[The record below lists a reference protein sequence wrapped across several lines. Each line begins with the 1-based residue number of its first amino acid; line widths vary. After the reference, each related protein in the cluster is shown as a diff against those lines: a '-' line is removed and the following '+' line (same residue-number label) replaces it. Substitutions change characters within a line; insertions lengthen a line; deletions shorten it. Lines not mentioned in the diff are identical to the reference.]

1 MIAFKNMKKSY
12 LVIAGAL
19 ITLSVVGLMAF
30 DEKDK
35 VLNTPNSI
43 LSPQMP
49 EKLTFAG
56 EAVPLHDFDVKE
68 RFDRELMINTFWHS
82 QTMYLLKK
90 SQRYLPVIEKIL
102 KEQGVP
108 DDFKYLAMAESGLA
122 NVTSPAKAEG
132 FWQFLESTGK
142 RYGLEIN
149 DEVDERYHLE
159 KATLA
164 ACKYLKDSKNKLGNW
179 TLAAAAYNMGESG
192 VQKAIEKQGVKNY
205 YDLLLNSETSRYM
218 FRILAI
224 KEIYTN
230 ARRFGFAL
238 DSTDYYPVIKTYTIN
253 VDSTVDNLAKFAIDK
268 GINYKVL
275 KLFNPWLRQNYLKNK
290 ARKTYVISLPVD
302 KSFIAPPDAEP
313 VPAVPA
319 PADEKPESIE

>member
-1 MIAFKNMKKSY
+1 MKKSY
-12 LVIAGAL
+12 LILAGAL

-35 VLNTPNSI
+35 TLNTPNSI

-56 EAVPLHDFDVKE
+56 EAVPLQDFDVKE

-102 KEQGVP
+102 REQGVP

-159 KATLA
+159 KATIA

-179 TLAAAAYNMGESG
+179 TLAAAAYNMGEAG
-192 VQKAIEKQGVKNY
+192 VQKAIDKQGVKNY
-205 YDLLLNSETSRYM
+205 YDLLLNS
-218 FRILAI
+218 
-224 KEIYTN
+224 
-230 ARRFGFAL
+230 
-238 DSTDYYPVIKTYTIN
+238 
-253 VDSTVDNLAKFAIDK
+253 
-268 GINYKVL
+268 
-275 KLFNPWLRQNYLKNK
+275 
-290 ARKTYVISLPVD
+290 
-302 KSFIAPPDAEP
+302 
-313 VPAVPA
+313 
-319 PADEKPESIE
+319 